1 MTDMRNK
8 SALIFGLFYHIF
20 GMMSKRQIF
29 IMTIRAVILLH
40 TIRIEW

>member
-1 MTDMRNK
+1 MTDMRKK
-8 SALIFGLFYHIF
+8 SALISGLFYQIF

-29 IMTIRAVILLH
+29 IKTIRAEILLY